1 MNLKKLLMEQ
11 YQEEFYRPKNSLRL
25 LTKSEAKFLR
35 SLIRFKET
43 KLRQEI
49 TNETKRKS
57 IN

>member
-11 YQEEFYRPKNSLRL
+11 YQEEFHRPKNSLRL

-35 SLIRFKET
+35 ALIRFKET
-43 KLRQEI
+43 KLKQEI

>member
-11 YQEEFYRPKNSLRL
+11 YQEEFHRPKNSLRL

-35 SLIRFKET
+35 ALIRFKET

-49 TNETKRKS
+49 TNETKRL
-57 IN
+57 N